1 MKNEPKRTCAAIMFS
16 DIVGYTALMGE
27 DQELAFQLVK
37 KNSKFHQEVIK
48 IHYGKLIKEL
58 GDGVLC
64 SFPKAE
70 DSVAAAYELQQHYF
84 KSKELSLRIG
94 IHYGE
99 VILDRHDVFGDAV
112 NIASR
117 LQTLGSPGS
126 VLFSHKIREDIDE
139 NSSLKSVSL
148 GKFKLKNVKEPLE
161 VFALANA
168 GLIIPKR
175 GEILKLLESRLKKFM
190 LGGLIL
196 LTLALVGFGV
206 YHQTSINKLMA
217 EPEKS
222 IAVLPF
228 FDEESSLVNDSLN
241 LNLTDNLITNLSKI
255 SSFIVIDSVSSRQ
268 FDVKKFSIKT
278 ISNKLRAKY
287 LVVGNTMGKG
297 DTRKVNL
304 KMFDGENEE
313 MLWTEDF
320 EIGYD
325 MFSALELNRQ
335 IILQISDLLGVKLSV
350 SELENLNSNPTEN
363 TDAYRA
369 YLTGRNKF
377 QKYEASANQEAIS
390 QFRKALKLS
399 PKFKEAY
406 QGLADAYVQNHY
418 YSPEDFFWLDSSIFY
433 SNLALQLDNTYSDA
447 HLSLGSASYYK
458 VEYSKAIDYF
468 KKAISFN
475 GNNYRALA
483 NLGST
488 LMVLGKVDSS
498 LFYLD
503 QSAKLNPQSFIS
515 LQAVGWNYRLL
526 KDYQNAVCWLEES
539 IKLKPSIDA
548 YEQLAYS
555 YVGLN
560 DIQTAKEIAGKIL
573 NLKEEEKSKREIAG
587 MIYFLC
593 RDFESAYY
601 NFDLAYLS
609 DQALINC
616 GTNRMVIYLGYLE
629 SIVKENKF
637 KSEILVDG
645 CRVYLESKIKQG
657 SQDVDNFFGEAIY
670 YAIKGDIKNCLESLE
685 SAKQHYWVDVIF
697 VSQNP
702 VFDVFKDH
710 PDFVKFISNQNQ
722 TIDSKQRNAKKINHR
737 NLDSG
742 DSSLSICYK

>member
-27 DQELAFQLVK
+27 NEDLAYQLVK
-37 KNSKFHQEVIK
+37 KNVRLHQDIIK
-48 IHYGKLIKEL
+48 KYHGKLVKEM
-58 GDGVLC
+58 GDGVL
-64 SFPKAE
+64 SSYPSGKEA
-70 DSVAAAYELQQHYF
+70 VGAALELQQYYQKTKKF
-84 KSKELSLRIG
+84 SLRIG
-94 IHYGE
+94 IHFGE
-99 VILDRHDVFGDAV
+99 ILEDRHDVFGDAV

-126 VLFSHKIREDIDE
+126 VLFSNKIRDDIDE
-139 NSSLKSVSL
+139 NTFLKSVSL

-161 VFALANA
+161 VFALANE
-168 GLIIPKR
+168 GIVIPKR
-175 GEILKLLESRLKKFM
+175 GEMLKLLESRLKKFM
-190 LGGLIL
+190 LAGLVF
-196 LTLALVGFGV
+196 LTLALGAFGI
-206 YHQTSINKLMA
+206 YHQSSINKLMA

-228 FDEESSLVNDSLN
+228 LDEENSLANDSLN
-241 LNLTDNLITNLSKI
+241 LNLTDNLITDLSQI

-268 FDVKKFSIKT
+268 FDVKKLSVKT
-278 ISNKLRAKY
+278 ISKKLRAKY
-287 LVVGNTMGKG
+287 LVVGNTIGKG

-304 KMFDGENEE
+304 KLFDGEKEE

-320 EIGYD
+320 EIRYD
-325 MFSALELNRQ
+325 MFSVLEFNRQ

-350 SELENLNSNPTEN
+350 SELEKLNSNPTEN

-377 QKYEASANQEAIS
+377 QKYEASANQEAIN

-418 YSPEDFFWLDSSIFY
+418 YSQGEFFWLDSSIFY

-447 HLSLGSASYYK
+447 YLSLGSASYYK

-468 KKAISFN
+468 KKAISYN

-483 NLGST
+483 NMGST

-526 KDYQNAVCWLEES
+526 KDYRNAVCWLEES
-539 IKLKPSIDA
+539 IKIKPSIGA

-555 YVGLN
+555 YIGLN

-593 RDFESAYY
+593 RDFESAYF

-629 SIVKENKF
+629 SIVKKNKF

-657 SQDVDNFFGEAIY
+657 SQDADNFFDEAIY
-670 YAIKGDIKNCLESLE
+670 YAIKGDIKNCIKALE

-702 VFDVFKDH
+702 VFDGFKDH
-710 PDFVKFISNQNQ
+710 PEFVKSISNQNQ
-722 TIDSKQRNAKKINHR
+722 TIDSKQRNAKKINR
-737 NLDSG
+737 QNPDSG
-742 DSSLSICYK
+742 VSSLSICYK